1 MDELYTPIAQNSGIL
16 GHLVCAFI
24 ECNEN
29 HLPCLKAFA
38 LFICLK
44 EIHLVKCLEV
54 VFAVNVY

>member
-29 HLPCLKAFA
+29 HLPCLK
-38 LFICLK
+38 
-44 EIHLVKCLEV
+44 V